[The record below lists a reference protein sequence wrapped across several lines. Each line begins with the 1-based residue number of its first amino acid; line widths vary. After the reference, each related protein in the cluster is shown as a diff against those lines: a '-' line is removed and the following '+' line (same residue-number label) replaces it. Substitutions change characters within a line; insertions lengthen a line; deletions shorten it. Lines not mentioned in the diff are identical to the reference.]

1 MTKVALTGGIATGKS
16 YVLERLKGR
25 GVPVIDADDLVHE
38 ALGPGTP
45 ATNAIASR
53 FGVGLLKPDGSVNRK
68 LLGVEVFRD
77 AEVRRQI
84 ESILHPIVYDAIH
97 KWFGSLDRPFG
108 VASIPLLYETGREGD
123 FDFVA
128 VTVASADI
136 QLQRLR
142 ERDGLSESG
151 ARQRVAAQLP
161 AEEKA
166 TRGDF
171 VIRTDGSMRD
181 TDRQVEDL
189 IETLQRIS
197 ARP

>member
-16 YVLERLKGR
+16 YVLERLNER
-25 GVPVIDADDLVHE
+25 GIPIIDADDLVHE
-38 ALGPGTP
+38 ALGAGTA

-108 VASIPLLYETGREGD
+108 VASIPLLYETGHEGD

-128 VTVASADI
+128 VTVAPADI

-142 ERDGLSESG
+142 ERDGVSEAG
-151 ARQRVAAQLP
+151 ARLRIAAQLP
-161 AEEKA
+161 AEAKA
-166 TRGDF
+166 SRGNF
-171 VIRTDGSMRD
+171 VIDTSGTKLD
-181 TDRQVEDL
+181 TDLQVGNL
-189 IETLQRIS
+189 IEVLRRITES
-197 ARP
+197 P